1 MPPVPLRI
9 CLVTPHA
16 WSVAHDTNEHVGG
29 VAAALRE
36 RGHEVVVLAPSSRSA
51 DLVAGR
57 RALQEGTLEGVV
69 ALSLAA
75 RVSPRTAVGIPVGVR
90 ANVATALRRGDFDVV
105 HGFDPAIAG
114 LSYVALLE
122 ARTTTAATFVDPE
135 RLGFPPRRTHRDR
148 LLARIDVLIA
158 ATDDVAQ
165 RAGHRFPGSYAVVP
179 PGVDL
184 ELFEPAPKRN
194 LVVIETSAAGLPV
207 VRAALRALRQLP
219 GWEAVLL
226 RTAHLAAR
234 PTIPLRLRDRIHV
247 RTAVMGAAR
256 AELLRPAAIVVS
268 SPDGLRRLRD
278 EAAAAE
284 CALVDPPGLA
294 AQPELA
300 AAALLRLAED
310 RDARE
315 HDAAARRAG
324 VAGAGF
330 VDVAERL
337 ETLYGE
343 AARRRRPTRREE
355 TEPLA
360 DREWI
365 VADLHMHT
373 SRSHDCST
381 EPAALLDH
389 AEAQGL
395 GAIAV
400 TDHNVFSGA
409 LEAAALAEARD
420 LVVIPGEEVKTDR
433 DGEVIGLFLEREIPR
448 GMSFADTLA
457 AIREQQGVVYVPH
470 PFDRM
475 HSIPAPATLH
485 RHLPEIDVLEVYNAR
500 LLFDAYNDEALR
512 FAQKYGLLAGAGS
525 DAHVLQGVGTGALRM
540 RRFDGPEEFLLS
552 LRTAT
557 VLRRP
562 KSLAYLQSL
571 KWVAQARGRLA
582 ASPR

>member
-1 MPPVPLRI
+1 MSVPLRV

-16 WSVAHDTNEHVGG
+16 WSVPHDTNEHVAG

-57 RALQEGTLEGVV
+57 RALQEGRLDDVV
-69 ALSLAA
+69 ALSRAVP
-75 RVSPRTAVGIPVGVR
+75 VSPRAAVGIPVGVR

-105 HGFDPAIAG
+105 HGFDPAMPG

-122 ARTTTAATFVDPE
+122 SETTTAATFVDSE
-135 RLGFPPRRTHRDR
+135 RLGFPARRTHRDR
-148 LLARIDVLIA
+148 LLARIDTLV
-158 ATDDVAQ
+158 ATSDDVAK
-165 RAGHRFPGSYAVVP
+165 RAAERFPGAYTTVP
-179 PGVDL
+179 PGVDVG
-184 ELFEPAPKRN
+184 LFRPGRKRN
-194 LVVIETSAAGLPV
+194 LVVIETSAAGLAV
-207 VRAALRALRQLP
+207 VRSTLRALRSLP

-226 RTAHLAAR
+226 RTARLAAR
-234 PTIPLRLRDRIHV
+234 PSIPLRLRDQIHV
-247 RTAVMGAAR
+247 RTAVSAAAR
-256 AELLRPAAIVVS
+256 SELLRSASIVVPAAE
-268 SPDGLRRLRD
+268 GLRRLRE
-278 EAAAAE
+278 EAAAAG
-284 CALVDPPGLA
+284 CALVDPPGVL

-300 AAALLRLAED
+300 AAALLRFAQD
-310 RDARE
+310 RTARE
-315 HDAAARRAG
+315 RDAAARRAH
-324 VAGAGF
+324 VADGSF
-330 VDVAERL
+330 EEVADRLERL
-337 ETLYGE
+337 YAS
-343 AARRRRPTRREE
+343 AARRRRPTRTHE
-355 TEPLA
+355 TEPLV

-373 SRSHDCST
+373 NHSHDCSI
-381 EPAALLDH
+381 EPAALIDH
-389 AEAQGL
+389 AETQGL

-409 LEAAALAEARD
+409 LEAVELARTRE

-433 DGEVIGLFLEREIPR
+433 DGEVIGLFLQREIPR
-448 GMSFADTLA
+448 GMTFAETVA
-457 AIREQQGVVYVPH
+457 AIREQEGVVYVPH

-500 LLFDAYNDEALR
+500 LLFDAYNDESLR
-512 FAQKYGLLAGAGS
+512 FARKYGLLAGAGS

-540 RRFDGPEEFLLS
+540 RRFEGPEEFLLS

-571 KWVAQARGRLA
+571 KWVAQARERLA
-582 ASPR
+582 PSPR